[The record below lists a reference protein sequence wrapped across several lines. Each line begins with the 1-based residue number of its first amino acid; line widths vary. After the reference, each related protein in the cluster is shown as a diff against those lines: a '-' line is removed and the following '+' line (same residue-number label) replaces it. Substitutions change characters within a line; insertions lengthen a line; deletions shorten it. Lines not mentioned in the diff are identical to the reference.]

1 MRKIDNFEN
10 VEEVKGN
17 NPVLKAGP
25 KVCEVKK
32 LTDVEDREYLKIEF
46 DIVEE
51 GDFKGVFQRISD
63 SIGAW
68 PNQGTL
74 YRSYKQTALP
84 YFKRF
89 IVAVEKS
96 NSDYK
101 FNFDEQTLL
110 GKKFVGNFGIEEYDN
125 GTEIKEGL
133 KVKEVRSIQS
143 LKEGKVITPK
153 PERLP
158 AEDHKKY
165 EANTQGLPD
174 LGDAETPF

>member
-10 VEEVKGN
+10 VEEVKN
-17 NPVLKAGP
+17 APRLEPGP
-25 KVCEVKK
+25 KICEVKK
-32 LTDVEDREYLKIEF
+32 VTDVEDREYLKIEF

-51 GDFKGVFQRISD
+51 GDFKDNFKRISN

-110 GKKFVGNFGIEEYDN
+110 GKKFVANFGIEEYDN
-125 GTEIKEGL
+125 GNEVKEGL
-133 KVKEVRSIQS
+133 KVQEVRSIAS
-143 LKEGKVITPK
+143 LKEGKLDTPK
-153 PERLP
+153 PVRLP
-158 AEDHKKY
+158 DDVHKKY
-165 EANTQGLPD
+165 EANTQDLPD
-174 LGDAETPF
+174 VGDANLPF